1 MRSASTSMKTK
12 WRGSRATSPSTDAGI
27 LRRLLYAYW
36 PWWIVLT
43 LPGTYWTFGYW
54 RGTTF
59 YGEYLHAT
67 GELGAALLIA
77 TLAVTPLRLIFPGT
91 ALAGWLLARRRQLG
105 VVTFVYSVLHTG
117 AYVVRQPVERVVEE
131 AAEIAMWTG
140 WLALVLMLPLAVT
153 SNDVSERL
161 DEAWLEDLAP
171 DGLCHRCADLCAL
184 DPGSVQ
190 SRSRLHLPWRSGC
203 CRKGSECGVPRSIG
217 ERQSRVAECRS
228 EVGRRMPG
236 ETK

>member
-1 MRSASTSMKTK
+1 MKTK

-43 LPGTYWTFGYW
+43 LPGTYWTYGYW

-161 DEAWLEDLAP
+161 MKRGWKTLHRTVYAIAVLTYAHWILAAFNP
-171 DGLCHRCADLCAL
+171 VRGYICLGVLAAVEGFRVWRS
-184 DPGSVQ
+184 SVNRRTSEQ
-190 SRSRLHLPWRSGC
+190 SR
-203 CRKGSECGVPRSIG
+203 GVS
-217 ERQSRVAECRS
+217 V
-228 EVGRRMPG
+228 
-236 ETK
+236 

>member
-1 MRSASTSMKTK
+1 MP
-12 WRGSRATSPSTDAGI
+12 G
-27 LRRLLYAYW
+27 AYW
-36 PWWIVLT
+36 
-43 LPGTYWTFGYW
+43 TYGYW

-105 VVTFVYSVLHTG
+105 VVTFVYSALHTG

-161 DEAWLEDLAP
+161 MKRGWKTLHRTIYVIAVLTFAHWILA
-171 DGLCHRCADLCAL
+171 AF
-184 DPGSVQ
+184 DPVSGYICLGIVAVVEGFRMWHTSVNRRTSEQ
-190 SRSRLHLPWRSGC
+190 SRKVS
-203 CRKGSECGVPRSIG
+203 V
-217 ERQSRVAECRS
+217 
-228 EVGRRMPG
+228 
-236 ETK
+236 

>member
-1 MRSASTSMKTK
+1 MP
-12 WRGSRATSPSTDAGI
+12 G
-27 LRRLLYAYW
+27 AYW
-36 PWWIVLT
+36 
-43 LPGTYWTFGYW
+43 TYGYW

-67 GELGAALLIA
+67 RELGAALLIA

-105 VVTFVYSVLHTG
+105 VVTFVYSMLHTG

-161 DEAWLEDLAP
+161 MKRGWKTLHRTVYAIAVLTFAHWILAAFNP
-171 DGLCHRCADLCAL
+171 IRGYICLGA
-184 DPGSVQ
+184 
-190 SRSRLHLPWRSGC
+190 
-203 CRKGSECGVPRSIG
+203 RSIG
-217 ERQSRVAECRS
+217 ERQRRVAECRS
-228 EVGRRMPG
+228 EVGGRMPG